1 MCRGSISNMP
11 GTKHLVLKVSMIEM
25 QLTRQNPESLLNAI
39 GEFICSKTS
48 LEIPSIPTSVASIT
62 RYRLAMFALK
72 PDASRSPVPTYDH
85 ARYTPRPL
93 GNVHAYSQ
101 PPPRSSKL
109 VPNCNY
115 LGLSSKESLRGRY
128 RTARYLVTEQGPRT
142 RNRGTERRDYRA
154 LTCSSDGAVN
164 MRVLVKRRG

>member
-1 MCRGSISNMP
+1 
-11 GTKHLVLKVSMIEM
+11 
-25 QLTRQNPESLLNAI
+25 LNAI

-48 LEIPSIPTSVASIT
+48 LENPSIPTSVASIT
-62 RYRLAMFALK
+62 RYQLAMFALK

-109 VPNCNY
+109 VPNCNHR
-115 LGLSSKESLRGRY
+115 GLSR
-128 RTARYLVTEQGPRT
+128 QGAPL
-142 RNRGTERRDYRA
+142 RA
-154 LTCSSDGAVN
+154 LQGREISGDGTRTQN
-164 MRVLVKRRG
+164 EKQRDRETGL